1 MISTIGIIYIIG
13 VIVSLILTILL
24 YSYCSDHKE
33 CVEVI
38 EFTGFGCLTLLS
50 WITVVRL
57 VYRYRKQIKEMLS
70 FKRNDNT
77 AV

>member
-70 FKRNDNT
+70 FKRNDNI

>member
-1 MISTIGIIYIIG
+1 MSTIGIIYIIG
-13 VIVSLILTILL
+13 VIVSLILTILI
-24 YSYCSDHKE
+24 YNYYGDDEE
-33 CVEVI
+33 CVKVI
-38 EFTGFGCLTLLS
+38 EFTGFGFLTLLS

-57 VYRYRKQIKEMLS
+57 LYRYRKQIKEMLS